1 MKINIQLTVAFV
13 CINTVLNTCAAATT
27 PPAAKGQHPEV
38 PTNPVAAKRLLN
50 ETLHE
55 RDHLRDQLAGG
66 GGGAAAAESA
76 ALALCIT
83 SGDNTP
89 YINLAKEAVKA
100 KLAVI
105 LGNDKAV
112 LKNALDEFIERL
124 DNTTVVLA
132 PPSAPD
138 ANPAHATDA
147 HLQSARK
154 AAIEMAMVQKVN
166 EEIDR
171 LAAAGAAGGVVVGP
185 IQTALMAVFA
195 GR

>member
-1 MKINIQLTVAFV
+1 MKTLKTALVIIIATIKLS
-13 CINTVLNTCAAATT
+13 ATT
-27 PPAAKGQHPEV
+27 APIEPTDAIFNGKTAYQLKQMAADAM
-38 PTNPVAAKRLLN
+38 NALA
-50 ETLHE
+50 
-55 RDHLRDQLAGG
+55 AGG
-66 GGGAAAAESA
+66 GGAGPAAAESA
-76 ALALCIT
+76 ALAQCIT

-166 EEIDR
+166 EEIDS
-171 LAAAGAAGGVVVGP
+171 LGTATGVAQP
-185 IQTALMAVFA
+185 IKNALMAVFA